1 MKRDE
6 ITYYILAVF
15 GAVCLIAA
23 LIANAVNG
31 SDEEPEAVVV
41 PDIEAETEAEVETVP
56 ADTIFAP
63 VAEAETEAET
73 AAPDTEL
80 ASPKMDEQNEETAQ
94 NVSESDFDAAFSD
107 EDLLYLAKIVQNEA
121 GSDFCSDAHQ
131 RAVASVVLNRVA
143 DPRFPDTIIGVI
155 TQGWNG
161 ECALQY
167 AVGGWERFNAL
178 EPFERAIE
186 NARYVLEHGVT
197 VDGAI
202 WQAEFVQGEIVAE
215 FAYPEIYSTVTY
227 ICR

>member
-6 ITYYILAVF
+6 ITYYVLVVF
-15 GAVCLIAA
+15 GALCLIAA

-31 SDEEPEAVVV
+31 ADEEPEAVIV

-56 ADTIFAP
+56 ADTVFAP
-63 VAEAETEAET
+63 ITEAET
-73 AAPDTEL
+73 KTAIPDTTDN
-80 ASPKMDEQNEETAQ
+80 SPKTDERNEETEQ
-94 NVSESDFDAAFSD
+94 AAYSD
-107 EDLLYLAKIVQNEA
+107 EDLLYLAKIVENEA
-121 GSDFCSDAHQ
+121 GSNWCTDEHQ

-178 EPFERAIE
+178 EPSERAIE
-186 NARYVLEHGVT
+186 NARYVLENGVT

-202 WQAEFVQGEIVAE
+202 WQAEFPQGNAILATFE
-215 FAYPEIYSTVTY
+215 YPEIYSTITY
-227 ICR
+227 ICE